1 MYKILKGMKSV
12 TDIPITAKY
21 RMGIKDNYPVADRI
35 VPRLDEMGIA
45 LSTVSRN
52 IWYLYLHHEIYILSI
67 DSWSFSYTKIY

>member
-1 MYKILKGMKSV
+1 MLEARGRMYKILKGMKSV

-45 LSTVSRN
+45 LSTVSSN
-52 IWYLYLHHEIYILSI
+52 I
-67 DSWSFSYTKIY
+67 